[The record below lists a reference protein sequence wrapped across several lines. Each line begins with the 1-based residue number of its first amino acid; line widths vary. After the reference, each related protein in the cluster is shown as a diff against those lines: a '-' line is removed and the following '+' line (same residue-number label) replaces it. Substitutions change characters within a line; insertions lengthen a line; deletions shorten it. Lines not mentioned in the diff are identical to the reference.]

1 MSKFGLWVDDIR
13 QPPNNFY
20 YKGEIVKWIHTFS
33 VQMAKFILEAGE
45 EKSLKYD
52 LISID
57 HDAGDYAVYGGD
69 YIELLNWLE
78 ETGRNYPIRIHSM
91 NPVGVAN
98 MRAIIQRNGWRE
110 VR

>member
-33 VQMAKFILEAGE
+33 VQMAKFILETGE

-57 HDAGDYAVYGGD
+57 YDAGDHASD
-69 YIELLNWLE
+69 AATISNFL
-78 ETGRNYPIRIHSM
+78 TGLKRP
-91 NPVGVAN
+91 AA
-98 MRAIIQRNGWRE
+98 AIQFVFIQ
-110 VR
+110 

>member
-57 HDAGDYAVYGGD
+57 YDADHYAIDGGD
-69 YIELLNWLE
+69 YIKLLDWLE
-78 ETGRNYPIRIHSM
+78 ATGRNYPIHIHSI
-91 NPVGVAN
+91 NSVDIAN
-98 MRAIIQRNGWRE
+98 MRAIIQRNGWEE
-110 VR
+110 V